1 MTKQY
6 RVTWVTRLI
15 NRPFAWLA
23 RRGVGADYRYVLT
36 VKGRR
41 SGTAYSTPVDA
52 IEHDGRRWLV
62 AAYGVTNW
70 VRNARAAGEV
80 QLSRGTESSR
90 LRIREADPEE
100 AAPVIRRYLEL
111 VPVTRPYFAVG
122 RDAQLEALA
131 AEAGEH
137 PVFELEPRASVATR
151 GT

>member
-1 MTKQY
+1 MTKKY

-23 RRGVGADYRYVLT
+23 RRGLGADFRYVLT
-36 VKGRR
+36 VNGRR
-41 SGTAYSTPVDA
+41 SGRAYTTPVDA

-80 QLSRGTESSR
+80 QLSRGEDVQHMQ
-90 LRIREADPEE
+90 IREVEPDE
-100 AAPVIRRYLEL
+100 AAPVLRRYLEL

-122 RDAQLEALA
+122 PDASLETLA
-131 AEAGEH
+131 AEAEAH
-137 PVFELEPRASVATR
+137 PVFELEPRDAAAT
-151 GT
+151 